1 MISSL
6 KYLVSWHKNE
16 KGQVLLIT
24 ILTMVVVL
32 TIGLSVVSRSIVQIK
47 TAKDEADSQKAFS
60 AAEAGIE
67 QVLKSGNTI
76 SNQSLGNN
84 SSISNVSINAVQTSK
99 FLLNNGAQVSQD
111 EGADV
116 WLSTYPT
123 YANPWTGR
131 VRLYWGTAAGCSES
145 AIEAIVISLQAGV
158 YTMTHYAF
166 DPCATRSTS
175 SGGNNFSQPAANSSG
190 TIAGVALNYSFPMDV
205 TNAVLIRVIP
215 LYNSTIVGVAGF
227 TNNTETVTQALP
239 SQGQIITATGT
250 SGNTQRA
257 ISYFQ
262 GYSQVPSELFYSL
275 FSP

>member
-1 MISSL
+1 
-6 KYLVSWHKNE
+6 
-16 KGQVLLIT
+16 
-24 ILTMVVVL
+24 MVVVL
-32 TIGLSVVSRSIVQIK
+32 TVGLSVVSRSVVQTK

-67 QVLKSGNTI
+67 QVLKSGNSI

-84 SSISNVSINAVQTSK
+84 ASISNVSINAIQTAK
-99 FLLNNGAQVSQD
+99 FLVNNGAQISQD
-111 EGADV
+111 EGADI

-131 VRLYWGTAAGCSES
+131 VRLYWGTSAACSEA
-145 AIEAIVISLQAGV
+145 AIEAIIISSNAGA

-166 DPCATRSTS
+166 DPCANRATA
-175 SGGNNFSQPAANSSG
+175 SGGNNFSTPAGNSG
-190 TIAGVALNYSFPMDV
+190 ATINGVSLNYSFPIDV

-215 LYNSTIVGVAGF
+215 LYNSSIVGAAGF
-227 TNNTETVTQALP
+227 TNNTETVTQTFP

-250 SGNTQRA
+250 SGSTQRA